1 MNKLVVAPFKRKWWL
16 RILKEGGG
24 VHTLLPLFTFA
35 VLVLIGISTFHVI
48 SGERAAAAA
57 AAQAAT
63 AELADAFEVHVQRN
77 LGTID
82 RALKTLKYSVGLNGQ
97 TLALRALNQQG
108 LTPSGLLFTVSIIN
122 GAGIVVASN
131 SGQENADV
139 SSEPFFKYHR
149 QFGNK
154 QTYVSQVQRGTS
166 KGEWIVSFS
175 RRLADTNGQFS
186 GAVVVA
192 VDPGYLTNFQH
203 HRIGKSGAL
212 GVFGTDRVL
221 RALLINEK
229 LSWGQLG
236 PTAESATPEQQ
247 PWLSSWDEE
256 RRYTSLRPISGVPLT
271 AMVALSEREQMAAF
285 ALRRRN
291 LLWLAGGVSATLV
304 FIVALIC
311 AWSVQV
317 SRTRRRARRAE
328 ETYAAASK
336 ASMDAFFVLRGI
348 RDARGT
354 IVEFN
359 IEEVNVQAER
369 LLGANREALTG
380 RKLTEVLP
388 DLRRSDIFDEL
399 VAVTLDGGATE
410 AEWQW
415 QDNQRAPRWLHRQVV
430 GVENGAVAIVRD
442 ITRRRLTE
450 EHIRYIAHHD
460 ELTGLANRVLVRD
473 RLDQALRQAKR
484 RARHVALVFID
495 LDGFKQVNDTLG
507 HDGGDALLKVVAAR
521 MAECVRSEDTVGRF
535 GGDEFV
541 IILADQGDDPRVLEP
556 LLEKIRV
563 AVSAPVT
570 LLGSEVR
577 VGCSMGVA
585 IHPTHAAEPGD
596 LMRHADAA
604 MYQAKQSGK
613 NNFRFYSPED
623 DTISCPA

>member
-1 MNKLVVAPFKRKWWL
+1 M
-16 RILKEGGG
+16 
-24 VHTLLPLFTFA
+24 LLPLFTVA
-35 VLVLIGISTFHVI
+35 VLILVGGSTFHII
-48 SGERAAAAA
+48 SGERVAAAA
-57 AAQAAT
+57 AAQASS
-63 AELADAFEVHVQRN
+63 AEVADAFEAHLQRS

-97 TLALRALNQQG
+97 SLALRALNQQG

-122 GAGIVVASN
+122 SAGIVVASN
-131 SGQENADV
+131 SGQENADLAK
-139 SSEPFFKYHR
+139 EPFFQYHR
-149 QFGNK
+149 QFSNK
-154 QTYVSQVQRGTS
+154 QTYVSQVQKGTS
-166 KGEWIVSFS
+166 KGEWIVAFS
-175 RRLADTNGQFS
+175 RRLADTSGQFS

-203 HRIGKSGAL
+203 HRLGKAGAL

-221 RALLINEK
+221 RALSINEK

-236 PTAESATPEQQ
+236 PAADWVADEQ
-247 PWLSSWDEE
+247 PWLGGWDNDP
-256 RRYTSLRPISGVPLT
+256 RYTSLRPISGIALT
-271 AMVALSEREQMAAF
+271 ALVGLSEKEQMAGF
-285 ALRRRN
+285 ELRRRN
-291 LLWLAGGVSATLV
+291 LLWIAASVSATLV
-304 FIVALIC
+304 VIVALIC

-336 ASMDAFFVLRGI
+336 ASMDAFFVLRGM

-354 IVEFN
+354 IIEFN

-369 LLGANREALTG
+369 LLGASRDQLTG

-388 DLRRSDIFDEL
+388 HIRRGDIFDEL

-415 QDNQRAPRWLHRQVV
+415 QDGQKAPRWLHRQVV

-442 ITRRRLTE
+442 ITQRRLTE

-473 RLDQALRQAKR
+473 RLEQALRQAKR
-484 RARHVALVFID
+484 RGRKVALVFID

-507 HDGGDALLKVVAAR
+507 HDGGDALLKVVGAR

-541 IILADQGDDPRVLEP
+541 IILADQGDDSRVLVP
-556 LLEKIRV
+556 LLEKIRLS
-563 AVSAPVT
+563 VSAPVA
-570 LLGSEVR
+570 LLGSEVS

-585 IHPTHAAEPGD
+585 VYPNHAAEPAD
-596 LMRHADAA
+596 LMKQADAA
-604 MYQAKQSGK
+604 MYLAKQSGK
-613 NNFRFYSPED
+613 NNFRFYSPESD
-623 DTISCPA
+623 AATCPA